1 MADKFT
7 EPVNIPKATIHR
19 DCKEQLFK
27 YTYQSDLNKI
37 RKETDRFDR
46 SNHA

>member
-7 EPVNIPKATIHR
+7 EPVNIPKAEIAKNNCLSIRT
-19 DCKEQLFK
+19 
-27 YTYQSDLNKI
+27 QSDLNKI